1 MSDGPTSG
9 GPVWKVKAGLGDA
22 ELDGE
27 RVLWDPETGQLA
39 RLDRIGSL
47 VWASLDGVATVG
59 ELVADLADA
68 FGVSAEAVRADVD
81 DLVARLSE
89 LGLVTE
95 ETDVS

>member
-1 MSDGPTSG
+1 MSDAAA
-9 GPVWKVKAGLGDA
+9 GPVWRVKVGLGDA

-27 RVLWDPETGQLA
+27 RVLWDPATGQLA

-47 VWASLDGVATVG
+47 VWTSLDGVTPIA

-68 FGVSAEAVRADVD
+68 FGAPPAAVRADVD
-81 DLVARLSE
+81 DLLLRLSE

-95 ETDVS
+95 QADGPT